1 MNPAKRLYSG
11 CMTFEEEATP
21 EIMQRKDIASG
32 SSEPKCIRSVPLIS
46 HVGKRQAVSKI
57 FRNDEFAIP
66 GTPRLANGGY
76 SERVTATSNRIRV
89 ECITEPIH
97 KYNLYK

>member
-1 MNPAKRLYSG
+1 MNPGKRLYSG

-21 EIMQRKDIASG
+21 EIMQRKNIASG
-32 SSEPKCIRSVPLIS
+32 SSEPKCIRFAPLIS

-66 GTPRLANGGY
+66 GTPCLTNDGY
-76 SERVTATSNRIRV
+76 SERVTATPNRIRV